1 MDCSDV
7 RDLFSDYIENQLNE
21 EDLIIFEKH
30 MEQCSKCRDEFYKFE
45 KMIIRL
51 KSIKDIDPPKDLSS
65 KIMNKIISEENKK
78 LNAKIINFR
87 KFSSIAAAFIIIIF
101 GGVYY
106 QNNLAKKPIDINNAP
121 IPSKAK
127 IISENEDF
135 QVKAVLPEN
144 DGAQAFNQ
152 RSRNIDTNEELNG
165 HSNTNI
171 DLYYAGI
178 DVTIS
183 SNNIKELKLFLEQC
197 AENIKLYDENFNYL
211 EIVVGQDDFLKIEE
225 RLNNI
230 KDYSVIIQNID
241 EIKSQIKQLI
251 KDEYITEK
259 GLIKFKITLKEI

>member
-1 MDCSDV
+1 M
-7 RDLFSDYIENQLNE
+7 
-21 EDLIIFEKH
+21 
-30 MEQCSKCRDEFYKFE
+30 
-45 KMIIRL
+45 
-51 KSIKDIDPPKDLSS
+51 
-65 KIMNKIISEENKK
+65 
-78 LNAKIINFR
+78 
-87 KFSSIAAAFIIIIF
+87 
-101 GGVYY
+101 
-106 QNNLAKKPIDINNAP
+106 
-121 IPSKAK
+121 
-127 IISENEDF
+127 
-135 QVKAVLPEN
+135 PEN

-165 HSNTNI
+165 HSNTNL

-225 RLNNI
+225 LLNNI
-230 KDYSVIIQNID
+230 KDYSVIIENID